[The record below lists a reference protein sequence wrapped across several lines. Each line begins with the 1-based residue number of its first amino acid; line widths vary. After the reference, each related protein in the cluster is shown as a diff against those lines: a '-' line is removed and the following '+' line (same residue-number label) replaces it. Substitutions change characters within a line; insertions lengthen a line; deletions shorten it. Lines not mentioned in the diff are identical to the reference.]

1 MIQAQYQTKDEA
13 SNIHLSKHAGKR
25 AQQRG
30 ISRQTMNLV
39 MERADQFRDAGD
51 GCVMCWIS
59 RRQCAQLR
67 SEGLAAAQIERAT
80 NVVLVIQSA
89 VGVIVTTMHGNK
101 VRARFRH

>member
-1 MIQAQYQTKDEA
+1 MIHVQSQTKDEA
-13 SNIHLSKHAGKR
+13 PDFHLSKHASKR

-30 ISRQTMNLV
+30 ISRRTMDLV
-39 MERADQFRDAGD
+39 MQRADQYRDARD
-51 GCVMCWIS
+51 GCVTCWIS

-80 NVVLVIQSA
+80 NVVLVIQPA
-89 VGVIVTTMHGNK
+89 GGVIVTTLHGNK